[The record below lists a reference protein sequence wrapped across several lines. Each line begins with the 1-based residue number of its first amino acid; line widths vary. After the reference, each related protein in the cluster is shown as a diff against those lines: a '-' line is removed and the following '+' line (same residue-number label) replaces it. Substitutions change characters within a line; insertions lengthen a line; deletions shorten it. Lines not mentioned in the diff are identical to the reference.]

1 MPRMGVTHERVVAQ
15 AAQVADEAGLESLTL
30 AAVAK
35 RLGISLPGLYKHIDS
50 LGSLKRDIAVLG
62 VVELTAAMSAAAVGR
77 SGRDALH
84 AIAEAYRGYAAA
96 HPGRSAAAVR
106 APDPGDAEHIAVAEA
121 AAAVLLAVLDG
132 YQLGPDDVIDAIRIL
147 RAGLHGFT
155 SLEAA
160 GGFGLPQ
167 SVDATFSRLVDSLD
181 ATFSRWSGHE
191 HAS

>member
-62 VVELTAAMSAAAVGR
+62 VKELTAAMSAAAIGR

-84 AIAEAYRGYAAA
+84 AIAEAYRAYAAA

-106 APDPGDAEHIAVAEA
+106 APDPGDDEHIAVAEA
-121 AAAVLLAVLDG
+121 AVTVLLAVLDG
-132 YQLGPDDVIDAIRIL
+132 YQLGPDDAIDAIRIL
-147 RAGLHGFT
+147 RADLHGFT

-181 ATFSRWSGHE
+181 ATFSRWAGHE
-191 HAS
+191 PAS